1 MVFFA
6 RQRKVKMF
14 DKVALN
20 LYIKGVQVDPGCKY
34 SLNLTKKERE
44 KDEEDCCL

>member
-1 MVFFA
+1 
-6 RQRKVKMF
+6 MF

-20 LYIKGVQVDPGCKY
+20 LYIKGVQVEVGCNH

-44 KDEEDCCL
+44 KR

>member
-1 MVFFA
+1 
-6 RQRKVKMF
+6 MF

-20 LYIKGVQVDPGCKY
+20 LYIKGVRVEEGCNY

-44 KDEEDCCL
+44 KDEEDYCL